1 MGTKNI
7 FDALDAKHLSRRE
20 HMMER
25 LRQDHLR
32 RQKEEKIIFL
42 TRIGYNGT
50 KGNPSNK
57 EATTII
63 FSSFLAGSL

>member
-32 RQKEEKIIFL
+32 RQKEEKIIF
-42 TRIGYNGT
+42 
-50 KGNPSNK
+50 
-57 EATTII
+57 
-63 FSSFLAGSL
+63 